1 MAVVNRG
8 VGGGSQPHPSGGVP
22 RSYSNRSDRLKKLRR
37 QQSSNNQKSSCLSVV
52 LIFFILVVIAVMATV
67 QTTTTLDNKINSNSI
82 DPGKNNAG
90 GIRKKRSP
98 EQQQQQDQQRQLND
112 QPGGRYTE
120 EGEEGNTK
128 DNTEEDAADRFLD
141 EPLLD
146 SNTDINDE
154 TLAREAKRVAD
165 HKLEAK
171 NAIKADIEA
180 IEEELIAIDSEVK
193 NSTEEK
199 PTLTTEES
207 VKEEP
212 VVQPEINFCEKT
224 PSPDPEHGYSNPALV
239 VLGMEDTSA
248 ELLWQVAQQ
257 ILYPNHRT
265 HRGQELT
272 DLASAVNFGELGKPE
287 LVYHNNFWKKV
298 PETSH
303 GKWIPDVFCQQQE
316 LGLPPGFTWLSSPN
330 YISNNEKAQETLQLI
345 KDDMPSQSVKIIRIR
360 RNYLDVLIRHAQVVS
375 TGTQDATVLLD
386 RKKVLAKLGKLQNEQ
401 DAVDNYLKENDI
413 PVLEVAFEALFP
425 FDHWTDM
432 VQVAQTTRKTQ
443 NNILEG
449 PSLLWPSSSELE
461 SAWREVLQFLGVT
474 QPITMFNVLQK
485 VMQTHKVHSF
495 WIQKDAVSNYAH
507 LEQTLLSTHFGST
520 LRRQE
525 LNLED
530 WGEGDEM

>member
-1 MAVVNRG
+1 MAVINRG
-8 VGGGSQPHPSGGVP
+8 VGGGSQSHPPS

-37 QQSSNNQKSSCLSVV
+37 QQSSNQKSSSCRSVV
-52 LIFFILVVIAVMATV
+52 LIFLILVVIAVMATV
-67 QTTTTLDNKINSNSI
+67 QTTTTIDNKINKNSI
-82 DPGKNNAG
+82 YPGNSNAG
-90 GIRKKRSP
+90 GIRKKRNP
-98 EQQQQQDQQRQLND
+98 EQQHQQDHHRQLND
-112 QPGGRYTE
+112 QPGGSYAE
-120 EGEEGNTK
+120 EGEEDNTK
-128 DNTEEDAADRFLD
+128 DTTEEDPANRFLD
-141 EPLLD
+141 KALD
-146 SNTDINDE
+146 SNDNSNDE
-154 TLAREAKRVAD
+154 TLAREAKRLAE
-165 HKLEAK
+165 HKLGAK

-180 IEEELIAIDSEVK
+180 IEEELVAMDIEVK
-193 NSTEEK
+193 ESTEEK
-199 PTLTTEES
+199 PTEKS

-212 VVQPEINFCEKT
+212 VVKPEINFCEEA
-224 PSPDPEHGYSNPALV
+224 PSLDAEHGYSNPALV

-257 ILYPNHRT
+257 ILYPNHKT
-265 HRGQELT
+265 HRAQELT

-298 PETSH
+298 PDNSH

-316 LGLPPGFTWLSSPN
+316 HDLLPGFTWLSSPN

-345 KDDMPSQSVKIIRIR
+345 KNDMPSQSVKIVRIR

-375 TGTQDATVLLD
+375 TGTQDAAVILD
-386 RKKVLAKLGKLQNEQ
+386 HKKVLAKLRKLQNEQ
-401 DAVDNYLKENDI
+401 DAVDTYLKENDI
-413 PVLEVAFEALFP
+413 PYLEVAFEALFP

-449 PSLLWPSSSELE
+449 PSLLWPSSTELE

-507 LEQTLLSTHFGST
+507 LAQTLLSTHFGST